1 MKRRIVL
8 CLLTGTLCIL
18 LASCGAKPDPV
29 SKTQPE
35 VQRPASSQPEVQEPP
50 AAQEPSQ
57 SPQVP
62 AEALE
67 PSAAEPEVLF
77 QAPEPTPEPAPV
89 PAEEAVDLTGTW
101 RDDQRGTSGGR
112 CFMEITGTSDDYT
125 IDIYW
130 GSSASETHHWQLF
143 GAYDEAA
150 REIPYIGTHFLD
162 TSLDGG
168 NIQQTVM
175 LKGLT
180 GSLRLDDT
188 GALLWND
195 SNEHTV
201 EGMTFLRES

>member
-1 MKRRIVL
+1 MRRKIII
-8 CLLTGTLCIL
+8 CLLAAALCAL
-18 LASCGAKPDPV
+18 SAGCGAKPDGSSPSV
-29 SKTQPE
+29 PQSPPE
-35 VQRPASSQPEVQEPP
+35 TQEPP
-50 AAQEPSQ
+50 ASQAPS
-57 SPQVP
+57 
-62 AEALE
+62 E
-67 PSAAEPEVLF
+67 
-77 QAPEPTPEPAPV
+77 APEPPAPEPAPV
-89 PAEEAVDLTGTW
+89 QAPEPVSEPEPAPEEEAADLTGTW

-112 CFMEITGTSDDYT
+112 CYMEFTGTSDDYT
-125 IDIYW
+125 IDIYG

-195 SNEHTV
+195 SNEQTG

>member
-1 MKRRIVL
+1 MRRKIII
-8 CLLTGTLCIL
+8 CLLAAALCAL
-18 LASCGAKPDPV
+18 SAGCGAKPDGSSPSV
-29 SKTQPE
+29 PQSPPE
-35 VQRPASSQPEVQEPP
+35 TQEPP
-50 AAQEPSQ
+50 ASQAPS
-57 SPQVP
+57 
-62 AEALE
+62 E
-67 PSAAEPEVLF
+67 
-77 QAPEPTPEPAPV
+77 APEPPAPEPAPV
-89 PAEEAVDLTGTW
+89 QAPEPVSEPEPAPEEEAADLTGTW

-112 CFMEITGTSDDYT
+112 CYMEITGTSDDYT

-195 SNEHTV
+195 SNEQTG

>member
-1 MKRRIVL
+1 MRRKIII
-8 CLLTGTLCIL
+8 CLLAAALCAL
-18 LASCGAKPDPV
+18 SAGCGAKPDGSSPSV
-29 SKTQPE
+29 PQSPPE
-35 VQRPASSQPEVQEPP
+35 TQEPP
-50 AAQEPSQ
+50 ASQAPS
-57 SPQVP
+57 
-62 AEALE
+62 E
-67 PSAAEPEVLF
+67 
-77 QAPEPTPEPAPV
+77 APEPPAPEPAPV
-89 PAEEAVDLTGTW
+89 QAPEPVSEPEPAPEEEAADLTGTW

-112 CFMEITGTSDDYT
+112 CYMEITGTSDDYT

-195 SNEHTV
+195 SKEQTG

>member
-1 MKRRIVL
+1 MKRKIII
-8 CLLTGTLCIL
+8 CLLAAALCAL
-18 LASCGAKPDPV
+18 SAGCGAKPDGSSPSV
-29 SKTQPE
+29 PQSPPE
-35 VQRPASSQPEVQEPP
+35 TQEPP
-50 AAQEPSQ
+50 ASQAPS
-57 SPQVP
+57 
-62 AEALE
+62 E
-67 PSAAEPEVLF
+67 
-77 QAPEPTPEPAPV
+77 APEPPAPEPAPV
-89 PAEEAVDLTGTW
+89 QAPEPVSEPEPAPEEEAADLTGTW

-112 CFMEITGTSDDYT
+112 CYMEITGTSDDYT

-195 SNEHTV
+195 SNEQTG